1 LLHVTGQGRRG
12 ERTWEVADFAGSEKG
27 GIAEIVGHHDRG
39 IQRSEIEGGDG
50 NVEGRLGGN
59 NDGALVA
66 LAVLSRRLVDLDC
79 AQQNRKVVRGE
90 FSNSEGV

>member
-1 LLHVTGQGRRG
+1 LHVTGQGRRG

-27 GIAEIVGHHDRG
+27 GIAEIVGHHDGG

-50 NVEGRLGGN
+50 NVVEGRLGGN
-59 NDGALVA
+59 NDGALVT

-79 AQQNRKVVRGE
+79 AAKAGKMVRGE
-90 FSNSEGV
+90 FSIK